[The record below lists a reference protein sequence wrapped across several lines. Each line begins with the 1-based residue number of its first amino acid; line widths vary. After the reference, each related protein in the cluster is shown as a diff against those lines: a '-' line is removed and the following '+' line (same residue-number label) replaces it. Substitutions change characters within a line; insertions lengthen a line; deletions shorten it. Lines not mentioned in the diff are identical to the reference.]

1 MPYRAGDVRKPSEL
15 LDDLLSGKT
24 AWDDADEAI
33 RSWARIAI
41 YEAADMVL
49 QQPDQGARRNMLGK
63 IPAQMRPRVEAEVMR
78 LFALRKGRG

>member
-1 MPYRAGDVRKPSEL
+1 MPYRAGGASKPSEL

-24 AWDDADEAI
+24 AWDDADPAI
-33 RSWARIAI
+33 RSWAGLAI

-49 QQPDQGARRNMLGK
+49 KQPDIGARRNMLGK

-78 LFALRKGRG
+78 LFALRKG